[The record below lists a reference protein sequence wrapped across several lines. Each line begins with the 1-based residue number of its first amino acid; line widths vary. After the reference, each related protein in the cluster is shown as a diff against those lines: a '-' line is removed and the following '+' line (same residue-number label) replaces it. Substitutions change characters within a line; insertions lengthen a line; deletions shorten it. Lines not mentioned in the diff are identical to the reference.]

1 MWGSYLNQEN
11 GFAKSHL
18 CSFTWLEHTAS
29 ALFANIS
36 AIFYYSCNLN
46 YLNYSFIFI
55 LVWQMNH
62 QCQSLAT
69 LTAFTAAWASP
80 LQLWEAAKRATL
92 SPLSTA
98 SSLLKTSSTT
108 CAPTAPTAFLSHRG
122 HFRHYQDTSLSSPTW
137 STLILPYLSWPK
149 AAVLGSTLLWGFP
162 WGQLTAPAQTSLP
175 AAAVDTQ
182 IFQPVLPPG

>member
-1 MWGSYLNQEN
+1 MGLRSLICAALLDLNTLHQLYW
-11 GFAKSHL
+11 S
-18 CSFTWLEHTAS
+18 SF
-29 ALFANIS
+29 FANIS
-36 AIFYYSCNLN
+36 AIFFYSCNLN

-98 SSLLKTSSTT
+98 SSPLKTSSTT

-162 WGQLTAPAQTSLP
+162 WGQLTAPVQTSLP
-175 AAAVDTQ
+175 AAAADTQ